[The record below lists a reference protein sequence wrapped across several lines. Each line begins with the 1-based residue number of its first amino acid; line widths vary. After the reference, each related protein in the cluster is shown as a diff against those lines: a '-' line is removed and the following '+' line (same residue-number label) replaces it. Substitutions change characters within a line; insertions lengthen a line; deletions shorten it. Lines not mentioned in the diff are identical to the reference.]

1 MGDHAGEPRR
11 VGFLAD
17 THSAKADGSDLP
29 DEVLAAFAGVDLVV
43 HLGDIGRKGILDRLL
58 GIAPVLVPVGGNK
71 GYVPW
76 QEGGAESSE
85 TPVRVITSGPHTVG
99 LTFNLA
105 QPDRKIVVGDEIDF
119 GEEPLAKLLQ
129 RRFKAPVGAVAFGGT
144 HRPMELSHEGV
155 LFFNPGS
162 PTLPMPGAPGA
173 VAVLDLAGDAPG
185 VDLVTIV
192 PAG

>member
-1 MGDHAGEPRR
+1 MGDHAAEPRR

-29 DEVLAAFAGVDLVV
+29 DRVLEAFAGVDLVV

-58 GIAPVLVPVGGNK
+58 GVAPVLVPVGGNK

-76 QEGGAESSE
+76 LEGGGESTE
-85 TPVRVITSGPHTVG
+85 APVRVITSGDHAVG
-99 LTFNLA
+99 LCFNLA
-105 QPDRKIVVGDEIDF
+105 QPDKQIVVGDDVDF
-119 GEEPLAKLLQ
+119 GDEPLAKLLQ

-144 HRPMELSHEGV
+144 HRPIELRHEGV

-162 PTLPMPGAPGA
+162 PNLPMEGSPGA
-173 VAVLDLAGDAPG
+173 VAVLDLAGDAPH
-185 VDLVTIV
+185 VDLVTIG

>member
-29 DEVLAAFAGVDLVV
+29 ERVLEAFAAVDLVV

-58 GIAPVLVPVGGNK
+58 GVAPVLVPVGGNK

-76 QEGGAESSE
+76 LEGGGESGE
-85 TPVRVITSGPHTVG
+85 APVRVITSGAHTVG

-105 QPDRKIVVGDEIDF
+105 QPDKKIAVGDAIDF
-119 GEEPLAKLLQ
+119 GDEPLAKLLQ
-129 RRFKAPVGAVAFGGT
+129 RRFRAPVAAVAFGGT
-144 HRPMELSHEGV
+144 HRPIELRHEGV

-162 PTLPMPGAPGA
+162 PNLPMEGSPGA
-173 VAVLDLAGDAPG
+173 VAVLDLTDAAPR
-185 VDLVTIV
+185 VNLVTV
-192 PAG
+192 DGAG